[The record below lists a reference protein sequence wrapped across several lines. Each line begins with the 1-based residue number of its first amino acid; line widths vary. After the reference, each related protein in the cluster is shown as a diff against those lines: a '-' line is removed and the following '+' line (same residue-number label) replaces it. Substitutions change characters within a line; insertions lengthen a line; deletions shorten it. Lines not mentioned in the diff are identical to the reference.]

1 MKVPKNQTDSRPSRI
16 LAGDIGGTYS
26 RLAIFSQQADGYELE
41 RLETY
46 LSPEHNGLAEVLASF
61 FEEGREEVDAAC
73 FGLPAPIRAGEV
85 LPLTNLSWLIDLE
98 KVLREIGTDRVALI
112 NDAEAT
118 AVGIEELSE
127 SDLICLQPGQ
137 ADPAGNRVVV
147 TVGTGLGV
155 SALSPAGLTLATE
168 AGHTTFSPRTKFDFE
183 LYASL
188 HSMHGHVS
196 WERVAS
202 GMALPVIHALLSPGQ
217 SLDAADIVRRAP
229 SDDLCARAVEILR
242 GYIGAAAGNVALTLM
257 ASGGLYLAGG
267 VAGRVLGREK
277 ADRFLSAFCDKG
289 RMRGLLECMPVFLVK
304 SGNLALRG
312 AAKTA
317 VDRFST

>member
-1 MKVPKNQTDSRPSRI
+1 M
-16 LAGDIGGTYS
+16 G
-26 RLAIFSQQADGYELE
+26 
-41 RLETY
+41 
-46 LSPEHNGLAEVLASF
+46 
-61 FEEGREEVDAAC
+61 
-73 FGLPAPIRAGEV
+73 
-85 LPLTNLSWLIDLE
+85 IDQ
-98 KVLREIGTDRVALI
+98 
-112 NDAEAT
+112 
-118 AVGIEELSE
+118 LSE

-155 SALSPAGLTLATE
+155 SALSPSGQTLATE
-168 AGHTTFSPRTKFDFE
+168 AGHATFSPRSKFDLE
-183 LYASL
+183 LYTSL
-188 HSMHGHVS
+188 HSIYGHVS

-217 SLDAADIVRRAP
+217 NLDAAEIVRRAP
-229 SDDLCARAVEILR
+229 TDSLCGRAVEILR
-242 GYIGAAAGNVALTLM
+242 GYIGAVAGNVALTLM
-257 ASGGLYLAGG
+257 GSGGLYLAGG
-267 VAGRVLGREK
+267 VAGRVLGK
-277 ADRFLSAFCDKG
+277 DKSDRFLSAFCDKG